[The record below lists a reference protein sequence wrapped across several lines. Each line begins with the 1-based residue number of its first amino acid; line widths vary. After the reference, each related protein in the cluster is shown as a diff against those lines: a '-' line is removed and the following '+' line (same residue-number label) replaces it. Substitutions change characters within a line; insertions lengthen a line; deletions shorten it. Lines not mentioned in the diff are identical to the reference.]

1 MPYEVRALDQIC
13 YIGSVYPLTA
23 VAALAI
29 VKPAEQPFRLSVLLD
44 ERDRLELR
52 WSVAPGYFL
61 YRDKISATLNG
72 KPLKVKTA
80 RGEIKDDPA
89 LRPTEIYHREATAH
103 VDGKDL
109 PEMGEVLVTYQGYRE
124 NTVCYSPITK
134 SINLATFFINDEVL
148 VSYQGCGENK
158 MCHSPIT
165 KSE

>member
-1 MPYEVRALDQIC
+1 LNSVGRSPRATSFI
-13 YIGSVYPLTA
+13 
-23 VAALAI
+23 
-29 VKPAEQPFRLSVLLD
+29 
-44 ERDRLELR
+44 
-52 WSVAPGYFL
+52 
-61 YRDKISATLNG
+61 ATRFPRHSG

-89 LRPTEIYHREATAH
+89 FRPTEIYHREATAH

-134 SINLATFFINDEVL
+134 SIDLATFFINDEVL

-158 MCHSPIT
+158 ICHFADH
-165 KSE
+165 EV